1 MAGTDL
7 QRTWGTPTDAKKYT
21 LSLWLKRCNS
31 GSIDWIM
38 NTAGDF
44 TNINFRA
51 DDTLEWG
58 EYTSGVTMKLVT
70 DRKFRDPGAW
80 YHLVF
85 AYDSTTSA
93 GDRQR
98 MYVNGVE
105 ETSFSTDTNSAL
117 NYSSVMNSAVLHSL
131 GSQKAEGY
139 ANYSNVVMA
148 HVHFTDGTA
157 YAPTVFGE
165 TDATSGIWIAKS
177 GPSVTYG
184 DNGFFLKFASGAEGT
199 DSSGEGNNWTV
210 SNGTMTQTKDT
221 PDNNFCT
228 INPLDDYWQEATYSN
243 GNTKVVTES
252 GSSVYA
258 FNTGTMGVSSGKWY
272 WEMKMTNS
280 TSAGANFYG
289 VAAEFATSA
298 STELGQTTN
307 QLGFLNNN
315 TTRTNNTATAFGD
328 TGGFTTG
335 DIMGCALDMTNSRIF
350 FAKNGVWMTPSAT
363 SGGDPTDGTGNVAL
377 PTAVASTPIGA
388 YLPAFGSYVDAAQ
401 TYEVNFG
408 NPSYANS
415 SDAAD
420 ENGYGAFEF
429 APPSN
434 YLAICTKNLG
444 SDGG

>member
-157 YAPTVFGE
+157 YAPTAFGE
-165 TDATSGIWIAKS
+165 TDSTSGIWVPKT

-210 SNGTMTQTKDT
+210 SNGTLTQTKDT
-221 PDNNFCT
+221 PMNNFAT
-228 INPLDDYWQEATYSN
+228 MNPLDNYYQSATFSN
-243 GNTKVVTES
+243 GNNTILTDS
-252 GSSVYA
+252 GIYA
-258 FNTGTMGVSSGKWY
+258 PNTGTGGLQAGLWY
-272 WEMKMTNS
+272 WEAKMLGPTAHSLLGILGNAAMRWGE
-280 TSAGANFYG
+280 AGGWNA
-289 VAAEFATSA
+289 
-298 STELGQTTN
+298 ELGENSQEWAYYGEDGWLRNSNGSTTYGDSYTTDDIIGVY
-307 QLGFLNNN
+307 LDLNANK
-315 TTRTNNTATAFGD
+315 
-328 TGGFTTG
+328 
-335 DIMGCALDMTNSRIF
+335 LY
-350 FAKNGVWMTPSAT
+350 FAKNGTLQNS
-363 SGGDPTDGTGNVAL
+363 GTGIAI
-377 PTAVASTPIGA
+377 TAVGSTNSGYYVPGWSFWGTGGTAS
-388 YLPAFGSYVDAAQ
+388 F
-401 TYEVNFG
+401 NFG
-408 NPSYANS
+408 NGYFGTTAISGAVADAGGEGQFKYNPSTGTFDSAS
-415 SDAAD
+415 KD
-420 ENGYGAFEF
+420 FR
-429 APPSN
+429 
-434 YLAICTKNLG
+434 AICTNNIATY
-444 SDGG
+444 GG